1 MSHLR
6 EVIETVRKA
15 VPVASLFLSYMEPL
29 FYVSRGKTG
38 GTDSGKRDYRHRL
51 RTGCIYKRSGAHG
64 CFCDTQMQVI
74 TVYRRQDMQE
84 PTFQQIETNGIRL
97 RTVVEGKGP
106 LVILLPCLFVFT
118 FLVSFGFTNIEL

>member
-1 MSHLR
+1 
-6 EVIETVRKA
+6 
-15 VPVASLFLSYMEPL
+15 MEPL
-29 FYVSRGKTG
+29 CRVSRGKIE
-38 GTDSGKRDYRHRL
+38 GTDTGKRDYRHRL
-51 RTGCIYKRSGAHG
+51 RTGCIYKRSGAHW

-118 FLVSFGFTNIEL
+118 FLVSFGFTNVEL